1 MLATYSRLTAP
12 LIDLDGP
19 AQTNTIQPQFTAIQP
34 QYTAVPVPV
43 PVPVP
48 VQPQY
53 TSYNPYLQQAQ
64 QEALQQEYARQQA
77 EFARQQMDAQAAL
90 LHHHQRQEQ
99 QREQQ
104 QRGPLVPQPTAFGS
118 NNPFAQPPHA
128 SPPPSPTIPERAT
141 TSPPRGRV
149 PFTLTGPYDVGGRRP
164 RATTARDD
172 RGRDRDRER
181 APLRPY
187 STGAEPRR
195 RAGGEGEDERLA
207 RVFAGYEGEGVD
219 TFGNVGQLRCVFLL
233 TLVCWVLWANMDEC
247 ACANVNANVKVWGD
261 GVWTARGA
269 EDGGRGRREEPVL
282 ERAGE
287 GEGEEACAD
296 EYQQGLD

>member
-141 TSPPRGRV
+141 T
-149 PFTLTGPYDVGGRRP
+149 
-164 RATTARDD
+164 
-172 RGRDRDRER
+172 
-181 APLRPY
+181 
-187 STGAEPRR
+187 
-195 RAGGEGEDERLA
+195 
-207 RVFAGYEGEGVD
+207 
-219 TFGNVGQLRCVFLL
+219 
-233 TLVCWVLWANMDEC
+233 
-247 ACANVNANVKVWGD
+247 
-261 GVWTARGA
+261 
-269 EDGGRGRREEPVL
+269 
-282 ERAGE
+282 
-287 GEGEEACAD
+287 
-296 EYQQGLD
+296 